1 MSRKTD
7 GRLCVR
13 IGSSHVDLL
22 IPSDVHH
29 KRRQSHLAD
38 SGQRL
43 DGREEPLMSPM
54 DSALEVV
61 GLRDAHVIS
70 VDEPLLIPVYL
81 EPTEGSPLGQE
92 MGSSGV

>member
-1 MSRKTD
+1 
-7 GRLCVR
+7 
-13 IGSSHVDLL
+13 
-22 IPSDVHH
+22 
-29 KRRQSHLAD
+29 
-38 SGQRL
+38 
-43 DGREEPLMSPM
+43 MSPM

-92 MGSSGV
+92 MGSSGVRLCFCSSGVRLCFCFRRQHVRTKNKVGHHPHADTIPTLMAS